1 MTKKLYDYDA
11 YTKEFDA
18 TVLSCEKD
26 SNSFKVILDQT
37 LFFPEE
43 GGQTPDRGKINGI
56 DVLDVQISKDGVIT
70 HTLAN
75 ELPEGESVHGQI
87 DWNHRFSNMQQ
98 HTGEHIFS
106 GLVNS
111 TFGYNNV
118 GFHLS
123 DNIVTMDYNGV
134 LTEKDVADLEYRA
147 NRVIASNIPVDCRY
161 PSRDELS
168 QLNYR
173 SKIEIDGAV
182 RIVTIPGVDICACC
196 APHVHYT
203 AEVGI
208 LKIISLQNYKS
219 GVRLSLLCG
228 LRAFN
233 DYTNKHNSI
242 MDACHLL
249 SSKPDELVDFVNKNL
264 SAIGELKGELSDA
277 KRLLLNNEIAKIDS
291 SAENVILFVEGM
303 DTNLIRNTVNEEMAS
318 HSGFII
324 IFNGNDES
332 GYNYIAGSKNI
343 DVREIGNL
351 LREKLNAKG
360 GGKEN
365 MIQGS
370 VPATKDAIIKTLN

>member
-1 MTKKLYDYDA
+1 MTNKLYDSDA
-11 YTKEFDA
+11 YLKEFDA
-18 TVLSCEKD
+18 TVISCQKTE
-26 SNSFKVILDQT
+26 SGFNVVLDQT

-43 GGQTPDRGKINGI
+43 GGQTPDKGTINGI
-56 DVLDVQISKDGVIT
+56 NVLDVQISKDGVIT
-70 HTLAN
+70 HTLADKIS
-75 ELPEGESVHGQI
+75 EGESVHGKI
-87 DWNHRFSNMQQ
+87 DWSHRFSNMQQ

-123 DNIVTMDYNGV
+123 DNIVTMDYDGV
-134 LTEKDVADLEYRA
+134 LTEKDVAELEYRA
-147 NRVIASNIPVDCRY
+147 NLIIASNIPVDCRY
-161 PSRDELS
+161 PEKDELAN
-168 QLNYR
+168 LNYR
-173 SKIEIDGAV
+173 SKIELEGDV
-182 RIVTIPGVDICACC
+182 RIITIPGVDTCACC
-196 APHVHYT
+196 APHVRST

-208 LKIISLQNYKS
+208 LKIISLQNYKG

-242 MDACHLL
+242 MEACHLL

-264 SAIGELKGELSDA
+264 HTIGELKGELSDA
-277 KRLLLNNEIAKIDS
+277 KRILLKNELTKID
-291 SAENVILFVEGM
+291 ADKENIILFVEGM
-303 DTNLIRNTVNEEMAS
+303 DTNLIRNTVNEEMNS
-318 HSGFII
+318 RSGFVI
-324 IFNGNDES
+324 IFNGNNEN
-332 GYNYIAGSKNI
+332 GYNYIAGSKNL

-370 VPATKDAIIKTLN
+370 VPATKDAITEILS